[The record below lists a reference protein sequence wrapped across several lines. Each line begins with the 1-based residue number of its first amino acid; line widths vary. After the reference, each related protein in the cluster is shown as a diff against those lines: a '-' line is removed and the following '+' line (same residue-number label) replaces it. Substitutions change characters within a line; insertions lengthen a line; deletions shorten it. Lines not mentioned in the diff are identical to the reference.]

1 MERGRDVYKGQY
13 EHEPQNTQ
21 LINDNNNDDMC
32 GQLHEHEPQNT
43 QLINDNN
50 NDDMCGQLH
59 AFQNSNTH
67 YYPDSL
73 VIATEHQD

>member
-13 EHEPQNTQ
+13 
-21 LINDNNNDDMC
+21 
-32 GQLHEHEPQNT
+32 EHEPQNT